1 MRPGASGKCT
11 SIVRYQRSYRAISET
26 NFVLSALIGAILSA
40 IWARSKVA
48 SKRRESR
55 RVAELAGIALDL
67 VRNQEIQHHTD
78 PVRTPYAYVS
88 SLHLRDMV
96 LQEEH
101 NVRERVRLW
110 AKVARIVEGNAN
122 VRANVEEVA
131 GDETRVWRWVGAAS
145 SCE

>member
-1 MRPGASGKCT
+1 M
-11 SIVRYQRSYRAISET
+11 
-26 NFVLSALIGAILSA
+26 
-40 IWARSKVA
+40 
-48 SKRRESR
+48 
-55 RVAELAGIALDL
+55 AELAGIALDL

-110 AKVARIVEGNAN
+110 TKVARIVEGNAN

-145 SCE
+145 SCG